1 MNRIITL
8 VLLSFISLSGFAQR
22 LNVNWAIGAGDT
34 IVDYGTSITSDVNGN
49 VLAAGYFDSP
59 SITFGNIT
67 LTNSQQNS
75 IYIVKI
81 NAVGVVVWAKN
92 IGIDSSHISD
102 ITTDESGNIFI
113 IGSFAAKT
121 IIIGLDTL
129 SNLGTSSIY
138 IAKCDSNGNVLWA
151 RSSGSDSYCEGK
163 RITTNAN
170 GDILIAGNYYSSSL
184 TIENTT
190 LPNSGEWDFFMA
202 KYNTNGDLLW
212 ANHVGEEKSELI
224 NSISTDQNGNIL
236 IAGSFS
242 SSNITIGSSQLTN
255 ASIDDDVLLAK
266 FDANGNA
273 IWAKSA
279 GGEALDKGVD
289 IRADPSGNIFIT
301 GTYHSPFIIFGST
314 VLTKVAYSDMFVVKY
329 DVSGNVLWANS
340 IGGSYY
346 EYACRIAID
355 SNENAIITGGFNSPT
370 LTIGSKTLTSFGYD
384 DIFIAKYNSAGNY
397 ITSYNLGGTNH
408 DQAYSSTI
416 DAAGNIFMTGM
427 YYSSNLVIG
436 NDTLINAGY
445 SDVFIA
451 KLGDSFTSGI
461 SSYKN
466 SNIKIYP
473 NPTNNIIFIKDLSQV
488 EKSEVT
494 IYDIQGKLIIMK
506 EILENGTIDLSD
518 FTQGVYMIRIGD
530 LVQRIVKM

>member
-1 MNRIITL
+1 MKIIYTFFL
-8 VLLSFISLSGFAQR
+8 FTSISLSTLAQG
-22 LNVNWAIGAGDT
+22 LDFSWAKSAGDT
-34 IVDYGTSITSDVNGN
+34 SVDYGTSITSDVNGN

-59 SITFGNIT
+59 SIKFGNIT

-75 IYIVKI
+75 LYIVKL

-92 IGIDSSHISD
+92 IGIDSSYISD
-102 ITTDESGNIFI
+102 ITTDKSGNIFI

-121 IIIGLDTL
+121 IILGLDTL
-129 SNLGTSSIY
+129 SNSGTNSIY

-151 RSSGSDSYCEGK
+151 RSAGNDSYCEGK

-170 GDILIAGNYYSSSL
+170 GEILIAGNYFSSSL
-184 TIENTT
+184 TIESTT

-242 SSNITIGSSQLTN
+242 SSNITIGTSQLTN
-255 ASIDDDVLLAK
+255 ASNDDDVLLAK
-266 FDANGNA
+266 YDANGSA

-279 GGEALDKGVD
+279 GGEVLDKVVD
-289 IRADPSGNIFIT
+289 ICADSTGNIFIT
-301 GTYHSPFIIFGST
+301 GTYHSPFIIFGNT

-329 DVSGNVLWANS
+329 DVSGNVLWANN

-346 EYACRIAID
+346 EYACCIAID
-355 SNENAIITGGFNSPT
+355 SNENLIIIGGFNSPT
-370 LTIGSKTLTSFGYD
+370 LSIGSKTLTSAGYD
-384 DIFIAKYNSAGNY
+384 DIFIVKYNSAGNN
-397 ITSYNLGGTNH
+397 ITAYNIGGTNH
-408 DQAYSSTI
+408 DQAYSSAI

-427 YYSSNLVIG
+427 YYSTNLVIG

-461 SSYKN
+461 SPYKN

-473 NPTNNIIFIKDLSQV
+473 NPTNNIIFIKGLAPE
-488 EKSEVT
+488 EKTEIT
-494 IYDIQGKLIIMK
+494 ICDIQGKIILMK

-518 FTQGVYMIRIGD
+518 FTQGVYVIKMGNV
-530 LVQRIVKM
+530 VQRIVKM